1 MTALLSVPLERL
13 LKEWW
18 NGLDIAHKRAFLAAA
33 CVSLLAFGFEM
44 TNLTLHHDDLNHLL
58 VQKPLVGYYLGR
70 FVHAWLFFYGQQ
82 GQFAPF
88 LDMTVG
94 ILLMCL
100 YGVLVARFWGARGSA
115 EMALVAMVVCVFPY
129 MAHVYQYNS
138 VMIAYPLAHLLAA
151 AGVILAARARPAS
164 MTLAALSFFAA
175 FSIYQAVL
183 ANAATLFVIWLLTR
197 TLRDEGLA
205 ADALRRTARSAG
217 AVLVAVIVG
226 GILHVVAVS
235 SLNIPFDAAQGADQA
250 FSVRG
255 RLDHG
260 LQLGHAAAQV
270 LNGTRA
276 FFFWPETYLPQ
287 WLKLLHQ
294 ALVAAAA
301 LCCLMLPRSLPAKAT
316 ALVLLGLA
324 LLAPRTVQFLHPQ
337 ANFHQLTL
345 TAYALVIAASVLL
358 ILRTGRT
365 LVRNATLLLSTLLL
379 AGYVMQCGWISTV
392 NYLNT
397 AAHYATMT
405 QILAR
410 LRALPDPAWDGETV
424 LVVGRY
430 DMPSEFPFKGATGVA
445 SEYIDPAHMNMLAR
459 LMRDEVQFRKADA
472 SMPGVLAFAAS
483 RKAWPNPGS
492 VGIVD
497 GVGVV
502 VLSSPA
508 GNDVPAGS
516 Q

>member
-1 MTALLSVPLERL
+1 MNALLSVPLDRF
-13 LKEWW
+13 LKDWW
-18 NGLDIAHKRAFLAAA
+18 EGVDAAHKRAFLAAA
-33 CVSLLAFGFEM
+33 CVSVLAFGFEM

-70 FVHAWLFFYGQQ
+70 FVHAWLFYYGQQ

-88 LDMTVG
+88 LDMTIG

-100 YGVLVARFWGARGSA
+100 YGVLVARFWGARGSV
-115 EMALVAMVVCVFPY
+115 ELALVAMVICVFPY
-129 MAHVYQYNS
+129 MAHIYQYNS
-138 VMIAYPLAHLLAA
+138 VMVAYPLAHLLAA
-151 AGVILAARARPAS
+151 AGVILATRARPLSIA
-164 MTLAALSFFAA
+164 LAALAFFTA

-183 ANAATLFVIWLLTR
+183 ANAATLFVIWLLTC

-205 ADALRRTARSAG
+205 PDALRRTARSAG
-217 AVLVAVIVG
+217 AVLVAVVAG
-226 GILHVVAVS
+226 GILHMLAVS
-235 SLNIPFDAAQGADQA
+235 SLNIPFDSAQGADQA
-250 FSVRG
+250 FSVRD
-255 RLDHG
+255 RLEHG
-260 LQLGHAAAQV
+260 LRLGQAAAAV
-270 LNGTRA
+270 LNGSRA

-294 ALVAAAA
+294 AFIAGAAI
-301 LCCLMLPRSLPAKAT
+301 CCLVLPRSLPAKVT
-316 ALVLLGLA
+316 ALALLGLA
-324 LLAPRTVQFLHPQ
+324 LLAPRVVQFLHPQ

-345 TAYALVIAASVLL
+345 TAYALPIAASVLL

-365 LVRNATLLLSTLLL
+365 LVRNAALLLGTLLLV
-379 AGYVMQCGWISTV
+379 GYVMQCGWISTV
-392 NYLNT
+392 SYLNT
-397 AAHYATMT
+397 AAHYSTLT

-410 LRALPDPAWDGETV
+410 LRALTDPGWDGKTV
-424 LVVGRY
+424 AVVGRY

-445 SEYIDPAHMNMLAR
+445 SEYMNPAHMNMLAR

-483 RKAWPNPGS
+483 RRAWPSPGS

-502 VLSSPA
+502 VLSKPDE
-508 GNDVPAGS
+508 NDAPVGS
-516 Q
+516 R